1 MDFDPSACSVSLATA
16 QSSPNFDH
24 LNLKCCSSSAD
35 LAPVMEPVA
44 MAKDLNVSVDH
55 LHLTAE
61 VAECVPHTHTHTG
74 FLHSSVSEGQ
84 NSQMGNA
91 LFSTAASESWRK
103 RRRKRRS
110 HLDVQPSIKHKILL

>member
-61 VAECVPHTHTHTG
+61 VAECVPHTHTQD
-74 FLHSSVSEGQ
+74 SSIVPCLKDRIPKWGTLS
-84 NSQMGNA
+84 SP
-91 LFSTAASESWRK
+91 R
-103 RRRKRRS
+103 
-110 HLDVQPSIKHKILL
+110 QPPKAGGRGGVI

>member
-55 LHLTAE
+55 LHLTAD
-61 VAECVPHTHTHTG
+61 VAECVPHTHTQD
-74 FLHSSVSEGQ
+74 SSIAPCLKDRIPKWGTLSSPRQPPKAG
-84 NSQMGNA
+84 G
-91 LFSTAASESWRK
+91 
-103 RRRKRRS
+103 RRGGRGG
-110 HLDVQPSIKHKILL
+110 VI